1 MVDSLRSMRKEQL
14 MQVACRVQSEYGFK
28 VASKDRL
35 QQKIRDDFLSSG
47 SAGEEWATVIVHS

>member
-28 VASKDRL
+28 LASRDRL
-35 QQKIRDDFLSSG
+35 QQKVRDDYLSSG
-47 SAGEEWATVIVHS
+47 SAGEE